1 MEKINEY
8 SSAKLILGVASVAIG
23 FPAFAF
29 ALFSWLQSAQSA
41 FGISSWYI
49 CLFASF
55 GAILMGS
62 SLAREGLIARKSK
75 SALSFKQTKL
85 TD

>member
-29 ALFSWLQSAQSA
+29 ALFSWLQSAQSLLG
-41 FGISSWYI
+41 F
-49 CLFASF
+49 
-55 GAILMGS
+55 LMVHLSIRKLRRHLVGS
-62 SLAREGLIARKSK
+62 SLAREGLIARKSR